1 MNSAKN
7 NINYG
12 SGKYQVQISSKKIRK
27 QRKHKV
33 IKLADTISKLMGKV
47 KSNLT
52 LQSQFKI
59 VRKKR
64 NVTKYAQIRM

>member
-33 IKLADTISKLMGKV
+33 IKSADTISKLMGKV
-47 KSNLT
+47 KSYLT
-52 LQSQFKI
+52 LQSQIKI
-59 VRKKR
+59 VGKKR

>member
-1 MNSAKN
+1 
-7 NINYG
+7 
-12 SGKYQVQISSKKIRK
+12 
-27 QRKHKV
+27 
-33 IKLADTISKLMGKV
+33 MGKV